1 MPERE
6 NPRSPIAQHLTRD
19 VEHQVR
25 PPHYRSPLSPTP
37 SSRCSSGRLC
47 PTLLQL
53 RLPPTPTHMGGQARG
68 CAGSLAMERASPR
81 HAPRESSGYHNHC
94 TGRAGPESLPGVR
107 LRPQAARRDAEG
119 TTCRPPTCRRARTFS
134 PPLRSIPISISKTGL
149 EACPVLLLDGV
160 SGRIAGDKREMRGR
174 GGRTDAR
181 IEGGRAGMAS
191 GGARPMCYLRLWS
204 MWSGDGYSVA
214 RGPISQRRRGLGL
227 PRSRCTGPRMRR
239 SPIAGDRGGGG
250 RRCLWP

>member
-107 LRPQAARRDAEG
+107 LRPPKPRGAMPKVQPAARPHADGHAPSLHRYAQFQFQFPKPGWRHALFCCSMES
-119 TTCRPPTCRRARTFS
+119 AVVS
-134 PPLRSIPISISKTGL
+134 L
-149 EACPVLLLDGV
+149 EIKE
-160 SGRIAGDKREMRGR
+160 R
-174 GGRTDAR
+174 
-181 IEGGRAGMAS
+181 
-191 GGARPMCYLRLWS
+191 
-204 MWSGDGYSVA
+204 
-214 RGPISQRRRGLGL
+214 
-227 PRSRCTGPRMRR
+227 
-239 SPIAGDRGGGG
+239 
-250 RRCLWP
+250 